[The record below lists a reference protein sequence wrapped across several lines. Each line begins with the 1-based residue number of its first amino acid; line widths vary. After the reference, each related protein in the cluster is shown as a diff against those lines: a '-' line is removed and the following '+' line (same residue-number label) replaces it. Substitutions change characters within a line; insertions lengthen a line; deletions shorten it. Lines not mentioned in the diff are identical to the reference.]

1 MTIIADLWGL
11 ERRAKMQGYFSSVYG
26 IASVAGPLVGGFL
39 TDAISWRWV
48 FYVNVPFGLLAMAAI
63 AMGLG
68 SGETARSRPTFDYLG
83 TAVFTAAIS
92 SLLIGL
98 VEAGRGDSWMRG
110 SVLGLIASPERC

>member
-1 MTIIADLWGL
+1 
-11 ERRAKMQGYFSSVYG
+11 MQGYFSSVYG

-98 VEAGRGDSWMRG
+98 VEAGRETAGCAVPCSG
-110 SVLGLIASPERC
+110 SSHSPERC